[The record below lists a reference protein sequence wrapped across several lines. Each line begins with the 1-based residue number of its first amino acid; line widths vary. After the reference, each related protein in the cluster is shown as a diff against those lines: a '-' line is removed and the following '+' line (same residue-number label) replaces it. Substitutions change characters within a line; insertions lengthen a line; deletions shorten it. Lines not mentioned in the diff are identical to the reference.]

1 MRFGFFPVLIAVVLV
16 APAAAAPTRV
26 VAGQRLP
33 VLDADPDLDE
43 GTFVAA
49 AGSALAKKYG
59 ASLLSTALDD
69 GQRRDL
75 KVDKLPSGL
84 FVVRIHRDRS
94 GRRYLYKPCD
104 LGYHQRTLITDTQ
117 VWMFG
122 VEPMVVPI
130 ARKVQRGRIST
141 IELDTTGLPPIT
153 SKLRLR
159 STIPAGHYEHATG
172 DGGWDE
178 LVATPAA
185 AAKLD
190 VVVRV
195 CKKAKVAELDFT
207 KRP

>member
-1 MRFGFFPVLIAVVLV
+1 MRSGFLPYLIAIVLV
-16 APAAAAPTRV
+16 APAAAAPPTRAV
-26 VAGQRLP
+26 GGQRLP
-33 VLDADPDLDE
+33 VLDAEPDLDE
-43 GTFVAA
+43 GTFVAP
-49 AGSALAKKYG
+49 AGSSLAQKYG
-59 ASLLSTALDD
+59 ASLLSTTLDD
-69 GQRRDL
+69 GERRDL

-94 GRRYLYKPCD
+94 GKRYLYKPCD
-104 LGYHQRTLITDTQ
+104 LGYHQRTLITETQ

-122 VEPMVVPI
+122 VEPMIVPI
-130 ARKVQRGRIST
+130 ARKVQRGRIT
-141 IELDTTGLPPIT
+141 AIELDTTGLPPIT

-159 STIPAGHYEHATG
+159 STSPAGHYDHATG

-178 LVATPAA
+178 LFATPAA

-207 KRP
+207 K